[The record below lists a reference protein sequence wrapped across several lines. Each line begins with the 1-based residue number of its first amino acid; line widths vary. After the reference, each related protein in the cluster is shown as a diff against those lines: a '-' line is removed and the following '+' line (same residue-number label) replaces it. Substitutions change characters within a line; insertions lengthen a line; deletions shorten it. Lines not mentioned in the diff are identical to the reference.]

1 MPDIP
6 CLPFRSLFILWILYA
21 ATRKVTFKMD
31 SEIDG
36 LCIEGIQKWAQ
47 KRVFLSHWLIWL
59 QSQHGHTTLNSSV
72 VLRLLPELISHRHT
86 CLLKFIFHDIIFLTW
101 ECLHHGNEQRWQI
114 WNFSRLKEPIYQCTQ
129 AVLGKL
135 PAGRWHWISSCHGR
149 SSVLCSWGESHFQ
162 SWMHLLC
169 PQTC

>member
-1 MPDIP
+1 MPDIS

-59 QSQHGHTTLNSSV
+59 QSQHGHTNSEQQRCSEAPTRTHKSSAHV
-72 VLRLLPELISHRHT
+72 SSQIH
-86 CLLKFIFHDIIFLTW
+86 FHDIIFLTW
-101 ECLHHGNEQRWQI
+101 ECLHHGNEQRRQI

-129 AVLGKL
+129 GVLGKL

-162 SWMHLLC
+162 S
-169 PQTC
+169 